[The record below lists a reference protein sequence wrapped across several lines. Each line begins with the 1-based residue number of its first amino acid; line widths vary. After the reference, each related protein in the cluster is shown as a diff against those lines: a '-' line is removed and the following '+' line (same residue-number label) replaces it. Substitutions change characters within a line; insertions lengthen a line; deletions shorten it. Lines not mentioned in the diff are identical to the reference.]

1 MKRIS
6 WILVLL
12 LTASFSGR
20 LVLPSH
26 NEETICCSKAAEKNI
41 SAKAQEEEALGTMML
56 LPVSYNLNVIEA
68 GK

>member
-6 WILVLL
+6 WILILL

-26 NEETICCSKAAEKNI
+26 NEETTCCSKVAVKNI
-41 SAKAQEEEALGTMML
+41 SVKPQEDEALGTMML
-56 LPVSYNLNVIEA
+56 LPISYNLNVIEA
-68 GK
+68 EK